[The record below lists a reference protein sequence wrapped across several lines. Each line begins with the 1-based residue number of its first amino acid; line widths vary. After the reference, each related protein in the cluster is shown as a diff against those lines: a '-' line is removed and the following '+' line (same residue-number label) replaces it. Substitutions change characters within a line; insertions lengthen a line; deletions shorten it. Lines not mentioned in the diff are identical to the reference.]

1 MLLFFANAFHLPF
14 HELAADVYVPSGSQP
29 DVCSWKRQYI
39 SSENIRYGNS
49 QSNTH
54 DHQSG
59 VYTAF
64 NGLHQRSNLID
75 GLYIHVDQTKQH
87 AVHQTPGIIGITEGI
102 VSTWLGTW
110 NQ

>member
-1 MLLFFANAFHLPF
+1 MLLFFANAFRLPF
-14 HELAADVYVPSGSQP
+14 HELAASLTFLQDLSQTF
-29 DVCSWKRQYI
+29 VLGRGNI
-39 SSENIRYGNS
+39 FSSENIRYGNS

-87 AVHQTPGIIGITEGI
+87 AVHQN
-102 VSTWLGTW
+102 SRDHRDY
-110 NQ
+110 